1 MKHAKGCSWIE
12 SFDNNAYLFVI
23 NMQYHM
29 SNDSI
34 QLQFAVDQVLS
45 ISWNIT
51 CQKTIHLNFAV
62 DQVLLISG
70 HDLENKKNAA

>member
-1 MKHAKGCSWIE
+1 
-12 SFDNNAYLFVI
+12 
-23 NMQYHM
+23 MQYHM

-34 QLQFAVDQVLS
+34 QLQ
-45 ISWNIT
+45 
-51 CQKTIHLNFAV
+51 FAV

>member
-1 MKHAKGCSWIE
+1 
-12 SFDNNAYLFVI
+12 
-23 NMQYHM
+23 M

-51 CQKTIHLNFAV
+51 CQKTIHLHFAV